1 MVAAPAASSAAGL
14 LALLDDSDEKL
25 QRYALTNLDKVVE
38 QFWFQ
43 ISASIASVE
52 ALYEDDEFPDREL
65 AALLASKVDGAP
77 QGAPIDAF
85 GRSGSAQQRPPAARR
100 CSTTSASWTRL

>member
-14 LALLDDSDEKL
+14 LALLDDSDERL
-25 QRYALTNLDKVVE
+25 QRYALTNLDKVVD

-65 AALLASKVDGAP
+65 AALLASKVRGAARAARDGA
-77 QGAPIDAF
+77 QV
-85 GRSGSAQQRPPAARR
+85 RSAALSGPAAARR
-100 CSTTSASWTRL
+100 CSTTWASSTRP

>member
-1 MVAAPAASSAAGL
+1 MVAAPAVSSAAGL

-25 QRYALTNLDKVVE
+25 QRYALNNLDKVVD

-65 AALLASKVDGAP
+65 AALLASKVC
-77 QGAPIDAF
+77 
-85 GRSGSAQQRPPAARR
+85 SSPAAAQ
-100 CSTTSASWTRL
+100 TE